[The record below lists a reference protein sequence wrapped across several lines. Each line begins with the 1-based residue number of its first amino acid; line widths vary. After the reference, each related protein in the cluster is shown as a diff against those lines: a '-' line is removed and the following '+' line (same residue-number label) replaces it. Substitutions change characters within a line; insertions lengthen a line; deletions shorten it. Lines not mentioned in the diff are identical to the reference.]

1 MNADQHL
8 VLRIALLGLVAVM
21 VQITLVSQLRIAGG
35 IADLVPLVVLFVGL
49 LCGAIVGSVFGFAIG
64 IFLDIA
70 LFHTLGIS
78 SLLLVVIGYVAGRVR
93 DARDPEG
100 AFLPLFG
107 AGAATLAWVLGYAV
121 IQFMLDVDAPV
132 SGVILRQTLVTVLL
146 NMLLALPVYA
156 VVRSW
161 LVPALPEDPRRRRRR
176 GSPCRRHRRPRKR
189 HGRSGHRQP
198 ASADPS
204 ACHRLR

>member
-1 MNADQHL
+1 MSGSQPL
-8 VLRIALLGLVAVM
+8 ILRVALLGLVTVI

-35 IADLVPLVVLFVGL
+35 IADLTPLVVLFVGL
-49 LCGAIVGSVFGFAIG
+49 LCGAIVGSTFGFAVG
-64 IFLDIA
+64 LFLDIA

-78 SLLLVVIGYVAGRVR
+78 SLLLVAIGYVAGRVR
-93 DARDPEG
+93 DSRDPEG
-100 AFLPLFG
+100 AFVPLFG

-121 IQFMLDVDAPV
+121 IQFMLDVEAPV
-132 SGVILRQTLVTVLL
+132 SGVILRQTLVTMLL

-176 GSPCRRHRRPRKR
+176 ATTTSLSPLSRAR
-189 HGRSGHRQP
+189 
-198 ASADPS
+198 
-204 ACHRLR
+204 